1 MLVDLTFDEIDQ
13 IKTALRDSGLE
24 FTGNKKVY
32 DKLTNFFVSKKLT
45 DFDDKD

>member
-24 FTGNKKVY
+24 FTKNKQVY
-32 DKLTNFFVSKKLT
+32 YKLTRFV
-45 DFDDKD
+45 DDADMY